1 MLYSVAINNSIRFSS
16 SSITR
21 ISCYRSTVSSYAH
34 NAVAAVSMNQR
45 PAISAPAVTVAQFST
60 KPPPTTTVSASSP
73 ATTASKPPA
82 PPATKPAAPPAA
94 AAAENEISPITERR
108 DLLRKMD
115 RHLIYYNESAE
126 KQFLPAPTLPENIKE
141 LTALDSSDVAFHNI
155 KEDGSKRMVYI
166 RQMEKNSKQSPL
178 NPESCWRIYF
188 YEDGTSSE
196 RWENPLMG
204 WTSNADPYQ
213 TNPPITFETAAD
225 AVYFAK
231 KCGWNYYVHMPIL
244 RVMRDDNAQ
253 YQDNFLKPAVVLQLQ
268 KEGVQIK
275 EWARS
280 AAATS
285 HYFRPLNY
293 HGTQPVRQ
301 HGPTGTTIPIAP
313 HVPGIYK
320 KR

>member
-1 MLYSVAINNSIRFSS
+1 MLYSITMQNSIRIVS
-16 SSITR
+16 SSIKSR
-21 ISCYRSTVSSYAH
+21 CCYRSVITSIHSH
-34 NAVAAVSMNQR
+34 PIQPAATS
-45 PAISAPAVTVAQFST
+45 AVTWFST
-60 KPPPTTTVSASSP
+60 KPPSVTTTPP
-73 ATTASKPPA
+73 AATAAPVPSKPPA
-82 PPATKPAAPPAA
+82 AAPVAAA

-108 DLLRKMD
+108 EQLSQMD
-115 RHLIYYNESAE
+115 RHLIYYNELAE
-126 KQFLPAPTLPENIKE
+126 RQYLPGPTLPENVKE
-141 LTALDSSDVAFHNI
+141 MTALDSSDVAFHNI
-155 KEDGSKRMVYI
+155 KEDGTKRMVYI
-166 RQMEKNSKQSPL
+166 RQMEKNSKQAPL

-204 WTSNADPYQ
+204 WTSNADPFQ

-231 KCGWNYYVHMPIL
+231 KCGWKYHVHMPIL
-244 RVMRDDNAQ
+244 RIMRDDNAQ
-253 YQDNFLKPAVVLQLQ
+253 YQDNFLAPAIVTQLQ

-275 EWARS
+275 EWQRAT
-280 AAATS
+280 AATS

-313 HVPGIYK
+313 HVPSTYK